1 MCIKNHFKLFSSL
14 FPHKWE
20 RRVVYPLLCRKP
32 SPGLPPALSH
42 YHSTCVTPDFHVSS
56 PRQAILQ
63 PRWVSHSLLG
73 SNTVHLQTASEPTG
87 EGRSPRRLSPASD
100 GSPLLPSNPATHPR
114 PHNPSSV
121 SVSGLSSSQNS
132 GKIVFQFIKGAVKDA
147 GARSGEEMPRARPGR
162 VLGTRAPVRAELGAS
177 PLAAWT

>member
-1 MCIKNHFKLFSSL
+1 MRWLEKVGLSLCFFSGATRMDERGGGGWMCIKNHFKLFSSL

-42 YHSTCVTPDFHVSS
+42 YHSTHVTPNSHVSS

-87 EGRSPRRLSPASD
+87 
-100 GSPLLPSNPATHPR
+100 
-114 PHNPSSV
+114 
-121 SVSGLSSSQNS
+121 
-132 GKIVFQFIKGAVKDA
+132 
-147 GARSGEEMPRARPGR
+147 
-162 VLGTRAPVRAELGAS
+162 
-177 PLAAWT
+177 